1 MNEQIIIIIVS
12 YLFRGSKADL
22 ELELPMVQVIQTTI
36 IPKEEDIDGDV
47 FAAMTSLG
55 CFKDRQRL
63 IEALLNSK

>member
-1 MNEQIIIIIVS
+1 MHIS
-12 YLFRGSKADL
+12 
-22 ELELPMVQVIQTTI
+22 I
-36 IPKEEDIDGDV
+36 IPNEEDIDADV

>member
-1 MNEQIIIIIVS
+1 
-12 YLFRGSKADL
+12 
-22 ELELPMVQVIQTTI
+22 MVQVVQVRMPISTIESCSNIFFFFKTTI
-36 IPKEEDIDGDV
+36 IPREEDIDADV